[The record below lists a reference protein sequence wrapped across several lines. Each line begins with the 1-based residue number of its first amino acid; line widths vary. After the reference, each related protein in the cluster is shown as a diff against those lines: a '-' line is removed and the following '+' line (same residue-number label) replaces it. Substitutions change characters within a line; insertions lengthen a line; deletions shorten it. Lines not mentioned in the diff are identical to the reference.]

1 MTNPS
6 SLHAQTRLPVIGA
19 PMFLVSGPEL
29 VIAQCAAGIV
39 GTFPSLNAR
48 PQEQLHAWISR
59 IEDGLAARRR
69 AHPSARVAPYGVNL
83 IVHPSNARWE
93 GDLAICAER
102 RVPLVITSLHPPEAV
117 VRAMHAHGGLVFHD
131 VTTVRHAKRALA
143 AGVDGL
149 ILVAAGAGGHAGQV
163 NPIALVNE
171 IRAFYDG
178 PLALSGCISHG
189 KDILAAQVMGCDF
202 AYMGTRFIA
211 TQESL
216 AGDAYREM
224 VLQAQA
230 ADVVYTPYFSGVPA
244 NYLAASIR
252 ATGLDPAALAGA
264 GADREP
270 NLDKSSRPKAWKDVW
285 SAGQG
290 VGAAQEILPVE
301 TLVDQLA
308 AEYREALLRVGAP
321 TPAPPA
327 ADAR

>member
-1 MTNPS
+1 MHPP
-6 SLHAQTRLPVIGA
+6 LALRAQTRLPIIGA

-29 VIAQCAAGIV
+29 VVAQCAAGII

-48 PQEQLHAWISR
+48 PQEQLQDWLTR

-69 AHPSARVAPYGVNL
+69 AHPTAKVAPYGVNL
-83 IVHPSNARWE
+83 IIHPSNPRWQ

-102 RVPLVITSLHPPEAV
+102 RVPLIITSLHAPEAV
-117 VRAMHAHGGLVFHD
+117 VQAVHPYGGLVYHD
-131 VTTVRHAKRALA
+131 VTNVRHAKRALE

-149 ILVAAGAGGHAGQV
+149 ILVAAGAGGHAGQI
-163 NPIALVNE
+163 NPIALINE

-189 KDILAAQVMGCDF
+189 KDVLAAEVLGCDF

-230 ADVVYTPYFSGVPA
+230 ADVTYTPYFSGVPA
-244 NYLAASIR
+244 NYLSASIL
-252 ATGLDPAALAGA
+252 AAGLDPVVLSRNAEAPPA
-264 GADREP
+264 
-270 NLDKSSRPKAWKDVW
+270 NMDKNSRPKAWKDVW

-290 VGAAQEILPVE
+290 VGAAQEILSIA
-301 TLVDQLA
+301 TLVDQLE
-308 AEYREALLRVGAP
+308 AEYRSARAALVV
-321 TPAPPA
+321 A
-327 ADAR
+327 AG

>member
-1 MTNPS
+1 MNPPLA
-6 SLHAQTRLPVIGA
+6 LHTQTRLPVIGA
-19 PMFLVSGPEL
+19 PMFLVSGPDL
-29 VIAQCAAGIV
+29 VVAQCAAGII

-48 PQEQLHAWISR
+48 PQEQLHDWLTR
-59 IEDGLAARRR
+59 IEDGLAARRQ
-69 AHPSARVAPYGVNL
+69 AAPGARIAPYGVNL
-83 IVHPSNARWE
+83 IVHPSNPRWQ

-102 RVPLVITSLHPPEAV
+102 RVPLIITSLHAPEAV
-117 VRAMHAHGGLVFHD
+117 VAAAHGYGGLVFHD
-131 VTTVRHAKRALA
+131 VTNVRHAQRALD

-149 ILVAAGAGGHAGQV
+149 ILVAAGAGGHAGQI

-189 KDILAAQVMGCDF
+189 KDILAAQVLGCDF

-230 ADVVYTPYFSGVPA
+230 ADVTYTPYFSGVPA
-244 NYLAASIR
+244 NYLSASIQ
-252 ATGLDPAALAGA
+252 AAGLDPLELARNGIA
-264 GADREP
+264 PPA
-270 NLDKSSRPKAWKDVW
+270 NMDKSSRPKAWKDVW

-290 VGAAQEILPVE
+290 VGAAQEVLPIAM
-301 TLVDQLA
+301 LVDQLE
-308 AEYREALLRVGAP
+308 AEYHGAREALLR
-321 TPAPPA
+321 
-327 ADAR
+327 R

>member
-1 MTNPS
+1 MNPPLA
-6 SLHAQTRLPVIGA
+6 LHTQTRLPIIGA

-29 VIAQCAAGIV
+29 VVAQCAAGII

-48 PQEQLHAWISR
+48 PQEQLNDWITR
-59 IEDGLAARRR
+59 IEEGLEAKRQADPK
-69 AHPSARVAPYGVNL
+69 AKVAPYGVNL
-83 IVHPSNARWE
+83 IIHPSNPRWE

-102 RVPLVITSLHPPEAV
+102 RVPLIITSLHAPEAV
-117 VRAMHAHGGLVFHD
+117 VKAVHPYGGQVFHD
-131 VTTVRHAKRALA
+131 VTNVRHAKRALE

-149 ILVAAGAGGHAGQV
+149 ILVAAGAGGHAGQI

-189 KDILAAQVMGCDF
+189 KDILAAQILGCDF

-244 NYLAASIR
+244 NYLSASVVS
-252 ATGLDPAALAGA
+252 AGLDPVALAKNGEA
-264 GADREP
+264 PAP
-270 NLDKSSRPKAWKDVW
+270 NMDKNSRPKAWKDVW

-290 VGAAQEILPVE
+290 VGATQEILDTE
-301 TLVDQLA
+301 TLVAQLES
-308 AEYREALLRVGAP
+308 EYLRARESVLR
-321 TPAPPA
+321 
-327 ADAR
+327 

>member
-69 AHPSARVAPYGVNL
+69 ADPSARVAPYGVNL

-149 ILVAAGAGGHAGQV
+149 IL
-163 NPIALVNE
+163 PDLL
-171 IRAFYDG
+171 R
-178 PLALSGCISHG
+178 PLLSEGR
-189 KDILAAQVMGCDF
+189 LTPT
-202 AYMGTRFIA
+202 AYGLWAPRF
-211 TQESL
+211 
-216 AGDAYREM
+216 
-224 VLQAQA
+224 
-230 ADVVYTPYFSGVPA
+230 
-244 NYLAASIR
+244 
-252 ATGLDPAALAGA
+252 
-264 GADREP
+264 
-270 NLDKSSRPKAWKDVW
+270 
-285 SAGQG
+285 SAGR
-290 VGAAQEILPVE
+290 P
-301 TLVDQLA
+301 
-308 AEYREALLRVGAP
+308 RRRRH
-321 TPAPPA
+321 PA
-327 ADAR
+327 RH